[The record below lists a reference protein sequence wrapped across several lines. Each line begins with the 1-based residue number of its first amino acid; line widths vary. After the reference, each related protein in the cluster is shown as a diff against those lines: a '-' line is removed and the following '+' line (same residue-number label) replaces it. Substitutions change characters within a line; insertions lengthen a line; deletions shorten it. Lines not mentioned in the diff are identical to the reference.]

1 MVPVPPVAAADAV
14 AELGRGADSSAST
27 TCCPLRRPLVI
38 AVHVVPITPTCTGT
52 RVTDPADM
60 RFTKWRVPAVV
71 TADEGTASAAF
82 ARSVTIETV
91 PVAPLR
97 SFASGLVSPIVTR

>member
-1 MVPVPPVAAADAV
+1 
-14 AELGRGADSSAST
+14 
-27 TCCPLRRPLVI
+27 
-38 AVHVVPITPTCTGT
+38 
-52 RVTDPADM
+52 M

-82 ARSVTIETV
+82 AWLVTIETV

-97 SFASGLVSPIVTR
+97 SLASGLVSPMVTR